1 MLRINLPP
9 IEFSKCLVVD
19 IECYPKLLKRFQEGK
34 VGTTPIKTEVER
46 LCSIKTKIISKSD
59 FDKYITKNTDHSA
72 CSKDPVI
79 PKVASTDQQSSDLS
93 PEDLDGQEDAE
104 TDPPMI

>member
-1 MLRINLPP
+1 M
-9 IEFSKCLVVD
+9 VVD

-34 VGTTPIKTEVER
+34 VGTKPIKTEVER

-59 FDKYITKNTDHSA
+59 FDKYITKNTDNSA
-72 CSKDPVI
+72 CSKDPDI
-79 PKVASTDQQSSDLS
+79 PSTDQQSSDLS